1 MIFSRPTF
9 LTLVLLLTLP
19 AGLLKAENAQPS
31 AAENKLR
38 ESLRNTLLQLR
49 TSENDKAVAQAAL
62 AEEQD
67 KTKTLTEQVE
77 KITKDRAAEKT
88 AADKVANDLQSKVD
102 DRDKLVAELKDA
114 LQKSQLDNKRVTDIA
129 NTKEAQRAKLEDQT
143 NQLNRRVAEQQTKN
157 ANMFKIAN
165 EILQRYEKFG
175 LGDAL
180 TAREPFTGITR
191 VKLQSLFEEYQDKIN
206 DERIKPA
213 DAPSAS
219 ASDAPSADKPGKS
232 KAVQRKT
239 GEQKPKP

>member
-1 MIFSRPTF
+1 MIFSRPT
-9 LTLVLLLTLP
+9 LVTLALLLTLP

-62 AEEQD
+62 AESED
-67 KTKTLTEQVE
+67 KNKTLTEQVE

-88 AADKVANDLQSKVD
+88 AADKVANDLQTKVE
-102 DRDKLVAELKDA
+102 DRDKLIAELKDA
-114 LQKSQLDNKRVTDIA
+114 LQKSQLDTKRVTDIA
-129 NTKEAQRAKLEDQT
+129 NTKESQRAKLEDQT
-143 NQLNRRVAEQQTKN
+143 NQLNRRVADQQTKN
-157 ANMFKIAN
+157 AGMFKIAN

-191 VKLQSLFEEYQDKIN
+191 VKLQSLFEEYRDKID
-206 DERIKPA
+206 DERIKPGDTVPTPA
-213 DAPSAS
+213 NATPSS
-219 ASDAPSADKPGKS
+219 EKPGKS
-232 KAVQRKT
+232 KNAQSKA
-239 GEQKPKP
+239 GEQKSKS